1 MSYLSQFNYKL
12 TGPTVETPW
21 VFLHGLFGYLN
32 NWGSIIRALDK
43 SIQCLVYDQRG
54 HGQSFK
60 PKTGYKTEDYAF
72 DLKQIIDELNFKKII
87 LVGHSMGGR
96 NALLFANQFPER
108 VEQLIIEDIGPES
121 DPNNYLYYE
130 RLLNSIPTPFAS
142 RHQAQQFFEERFH
155 QVFKA
160 KEDPKV
166 LSAFLMV
173 SLREDESGLYDWRF
187 SPSAMIESVRMGRAE
202 DSWNLVKNLQ
212 VPTLWIRG
220 EKSAELSRENFE
232 KILSLN
238 PLIQGVTIAGAGH
251 WVHSENKEE
260 FLKVIKHF
268 TGFDNSFKAQ

>member
-12 TGPTVETPW
+12 TGPDTETPW

-32 NWGSIIRALDK
+32 NWGSIVRAIDK
-43 SIQCLVYDQRG
+43 NSKCLVYDQRG

-60 PKTGYKTEDYAF
+60 PKTGYKTEDYAA
-72 DLKQIIDELNFKKII
+72 DLKKIIDELNFKKII

-108 VEQLIIEDIGPES
+108 IEKLIIEDIGPES

-130 RLLNSIPTPFAS
+130 RMLASIPTPFAS
-142 RHQAQQFFEERFH
+142 KNQAQQFFDERFSL
-155 QVFKA
+155 VFKT

-173 SLREDESGLYDWRF
+173 NLKEDESGLYDWRF
-187 SPSAMIESVRMGRAE
+187 SASAMVESVREGRAV
-202 DSWNLVKNLQ
+202 DSWNLVKKLQ

-220 EKSAELSRENFE
+220 EKSVELSRENFE

-238 PLIQGVTIAGAGH
+238 SLIQGVTIPDAGH

-260 FLKVIKHF
+260 FLKAIKQF
-268 TGFDNSFKAQ
+268 TGFDNSSKAQ